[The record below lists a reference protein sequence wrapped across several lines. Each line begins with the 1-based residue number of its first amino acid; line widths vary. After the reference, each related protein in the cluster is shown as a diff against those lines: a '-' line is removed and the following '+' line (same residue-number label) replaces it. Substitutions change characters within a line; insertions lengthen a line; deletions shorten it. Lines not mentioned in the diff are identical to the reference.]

1 MNDTIIKVKDLVLV
15 GGGHAHV
22 HVIRMLGMKREPG
35 IEITLITRDLE
46 TPYSGMIP
54 GFISGYYNRDEC
66 HIDLVKLCSFAKVN
80 LIYAEANGL
89 DTKNKMI
96 YLKDNRPPIKY
107 DVLSIDI
114 GISPKHWSQNI
125 NNNENTGNLT
135 PVKPIDGFA
144 KRWDII
150 LNRVLN
156 MPTDEASSN
165 INIAIIGGGAGGT
178 ELSFAIEHRLRIEL
192 AAIGKNPS
200 KVKIMLLQRGNT
212 LMSSHNQQVQ
222 NVINRLIIEK
232 GIELIFNAEVI
243 GTKIENNQSFLLTSD
258 GRQFL
263 FNEAISCAEAIAQ
276 SWLFETDLETTQN
289 GFICVNDT
297 LESVNVS
304 DVFACGDVAHLTNNP
319 RPKAG
324 VFAVRAG
331 PPLVANLRKR
341 LRGIKELDPWIP
353 QNEFL
358 GIIGTGNGYA
368 IASKGAYCVEGEYIW
383 KLKDKIDRKWMLQY
397 QEFPDMNE
405 LSKDDKNDEAVAEKE
420 AYLGLAQ
427 SMGESTISVLE
438 KQSMRCGGCGSKVG
452 SQVLS
457 RALDRVKHL
466 LVKRSEVVSGIDGSS
481 DDCAIVKIP
490 EASGSYMVH
499 TIDYF
504 RSFISDPYLM
514 GQIAAVHALSDVF
527 AMNGEPVTA
536 LALCV
541 IPYGL
546 ESKVE
551 ETLVHMLAGMMKVL
565 KSEGCTLAGGHTSE
579 GTELAIGLS
588 VNGVVHPDKIM
599 RKGPF
604 QEGNVL
610 ILTKALG
617 TGTIMAANMRV
628 KAKGHW
634 VGATYE
640 SMLQSNATAA
650 KIFRDHD
657 ATACTDVTGFGFLG
671 HLLEMLKYKTVDS
684 NDSYGARIKLD
695 AMPLLPGAEEC
706 VKNGIFSSLY
716 PENIRCKHS
725 IENIEIAVG
734 HPAYP
739 LLFDPQTSGGLIASV
754 PLNKSIDVIAK
765 LHAAGYDRACIVG
778 SIYKRLNESEF
789 ESYVILER

>member
-1 MNDTIIKVKDLVLV
+1 MNDKMSLIKVKDLVLL

-22 HVIRMLGMKREPG
+22 HVIRMIGMKKEPG
-35 IEITLITRDLE
+35 IEVTLITRDLE

-54 GFISGYYNRDEC
+54 GYISGYYSKDEC

-80 LIYAEANGL
+80 LIYAEADGL
-89 DTKNKMI
+89 DTKNKLI
-96 YLKDNRPPIKY
+96 YLKDNRPPIRY

-114 GISPKHWSQNI
+114 GISPKHWSQN
-125 NNNENTGNLT
+125 NNDNSNCNLT

-156 MPTDEASSN
+156 MPTDPSSDN

-178 ELSFAIEHRLRIEL
+178 ELTFAIEHRLRVEL
-192 AAIGKNPS
+192 TAIGKDPS

-212 LMSSHNQQVQ
+212 LMSSHNIHVQ

-243 GTKIENNQSFLLTSD
+243 GTKIESNQSYLLTSD

-263 FNEAISCAEAIAQ
+263 FNEAISCAEAMAQ
-276 SWLFETDLETTQN
+276 SWLLKTDLETTQN

-297 LESVNVS
+297 LESVNVR
-304 DVFACGDVAHLTNNP
+304 DVFACGDVAHLINNP

-341 LRGIKELDPWIP
+341 LRGIIDLDPWIP

-397 QEFPDMNE
+397 QEFPDMNG
-405 LSKDDKNDEAVAEKE
+405 STKDDGSTAENE
-420 AYLGLAQ
+420 AYVQLTQ

-452 SQVLS
+452 AQVLS
-457 RALDRVKHL
+457 RVLDRVKYL
-466 LVKRSEVVSGIDGSS
+466 LHKRSEVIGGIDGNS
-481 DDCAIVKIP
+481 DDCAVVKVP
-490 EASGSYMVH
+490 QTPGAYMVH
-499 TIDYF
+499 SIDYF

-514 GQIAAVHALSDVF
+514 GQIAANHALSDVF

-541 IPYGL
+541 VPYGL
-546 ESKVE
+546 ESRIE
-551 ETLVHMLAGMMKVL
+551 ETLVHVLAGMMKTL
-565 KSEGCTLAGGHTSE
+565 QKEGCTLAGGHTSE
-579 GTELAIGLS
+579 GAELALGLS
-588 VNGVVHPDKIM
+588 VNGVVNPDRILK
-599 RKGPF
+599 KGPVE
-604 QEGNVL
+604 EGNVL

-617 TGTIMAANMRV
+617 TGTIMAADMRA
-628 KAKGHW
+628 KAKGRW
-634 VGATYE
+634 VGAAFE
-640 SMLQSNATAA
+640 SMLQSNAAAA
-650 KIFRDHD
+650 KIFCENN

-671 HLLEMLKYKTVDS
+671 HLLEMLKYSS
-684 NDSYGARIKLD
+684 NNPDSYGAKIQLGD
-695 AMPLLPGAEEC
+695 VPLLPGAEEC

-716 PENIRCKHS
+716 PENIRCKHA
-725 IENIEIAVG
+725 IDNIEIAAG

-754 PLNKSIDVIAK
+754 PYNNATNVITK
-765 LHAAGYDRACIVG
+765 LHAAGYDQACVVG
-778 SIYKRLNESEF
+778 NVYKRQNESEF
-789 ESYVILER
+789 EAYVILER